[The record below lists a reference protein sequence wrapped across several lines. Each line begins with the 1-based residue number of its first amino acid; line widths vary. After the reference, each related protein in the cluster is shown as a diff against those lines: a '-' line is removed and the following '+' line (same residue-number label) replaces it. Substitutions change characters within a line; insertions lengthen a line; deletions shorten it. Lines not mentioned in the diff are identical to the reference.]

1 LASADAAEYTYL
13 TLPPDKAAVSCIG
26 IVVAGLTARAKIGVA
41 GLEEAIQLLEDQ
53 HTVGARTRYRFYLK
67 DEGLVVEVE
76 ESPSTVQGGVDETA
90 GWRTIVEMV
99 S

>member
-1 LASADAAEYTYL
+1 MASADAAEYTYL
-13 TLPPDKAAVSCIG
+13 TLPPGKALCSCIS

-41 GLEEAIQLLEDQ
+41 GLEEAIKLLEDQ
-53 HTVGARTRYRFYLK
+53 HTADARTRYRFYLK
-67 DEGLVVEVE
+67 DESLVIEIE
-76 ESPSTVQGGVDETA
+76 ESSSAVQGTADETS

>member
-1 LASADAAEYTYL
+1 LASVDAADYTYL
-13 TLPPDKAAVSCIG
+13 TLPPGKASGSCIG
-26 IVVAGLTARAKIGVA
+26 SVVAGLTARAKIGVA
-41 GLEEAIQLLEDQ
+41 GLEEAIRLLEDQ
-53 HTVGARTRYRFYLK
+53 HAAGAWTRYRFYLK

-76 ESPSTVQGGVDETA
+76 EGPSAGRSEADETS

>member
-13 TLPPDKAAVSCIG
+13 TLPPDKASGSCIS

-41 GLEEAIQLLEDQ
+41 GLEEAIKLLEDQ
-53 HTVGARTRYRFYLK
+53 HTAGARTRYRFYLK
-67 DEGLVVEVE
+67 DGGLVVEVE
-76 ESPSTVQGGVDETA
+76 ESSSAVQGGADETSS
-90 GWRTIVEMV
+90 WHTIVEMV